1 MEPLQLGLLE
11 RVRLLLKWAREKA
24 RLLRLRGW
32 RDGGL
37 VTLYHPTGERP
48 DYSIPRF
55 YVKGSIEGL
64 RVKSRGMRRLLVA
77 VLVVALLIPSTAAGM
92 TITQPSYNTGDWFEY
107 DGWTAAV
114 FSQYES
120 QMASES
126 EDFSHLNLVE
136 EVPMRMSIEESET
149 ISLGGQDSNCRVSLV
164 EHSVNMTVH
173 FTEDSTDYDNDT
185 MTLNVTTTIEV
196 WMPTGASAF
205 EKRVETIYL
214 ETWFSGGGE
223 DNYLENRLV
232 TEEIIERDGLWPS
245 GIQVGDEWD
254 FSETISRTS
263 VVEQR
268 INRALWNETSRVT
281 EDLARQVTWTA
292 TEETTIST
300 GEDNLDNTPTMRME
314 QQIVGE
320 SQTSIDWYHEEGFLV
335 KTQHFVNGTLVLS
348 ATLTDHKYSAEN
360 VVATVVTDNGL
371 PAPSL
376 MAGIGIFA
384 LAAIRHSKSE

>member
-1 MEPLQLGLLE
+1 
-11 RVRLLLKWAREKA
+11 
-24 RLLRLRGW
+24 
-32 RDGGL
+32 
-37 VTLYHPTGERP
+37 
-48 DYSIPRF
+48 
-55 YVKGSIEGL
+55 
-64 RVKSRGMRRLLVA
+64 MRRLLVA
-77 VLVVALLIPSTAAGM
+77 VLAIALLIPSTVAGM

>member
-1 MEPLQLGLLE
+1 M
-11 RVRLLLKWAREKA
+11 
-24 RLLRLRGW
+24 
-32 RDGGL
+32 
-37 VTLYHPTGERP
+37 
-48 DYSIPRF
+48 
-55 YVKGSIEGL
+55 
-64 RVKSRGMRRLLVA
+64 KSRGMRRLLVA

-223 DNYLENRLV
+223 DNYLENRLI

-245 GIQVGDEWD
+245 GIQAGDEWD

-376 MAGIGIFA
+376 MVGIGIFA

>member
-1 MEPLQLGLLE
+1 M
-11 RVRLLLKWAREKA
+11 
-24 RLLRLRGW
+24 
-32 RDGGL
+32 
-37 VTLYHPTGERP
+37 
-48 DYSIPRF
+48 
-55 YVKGSIEGL
+55 GSIEGL
-64 RVKSRGMRRLLVA
+64 KGESGGMRRLLVA
-77 VLVVALLIPSTAAGM
+77 VMVVGLLVPVTAAGM
-92 TITQPSYNTGDWFEY
+92 TITQPNYSAGDWFEY

-114 FSQYES
+114 FAEYES
-120 QMASES
+120 QMEANST
-126 EDFSHLNLVE
+126 DFDHLNLVE
-136 EVPMRMSIEESET
+136 EVPMRLTIQASES
-149 ISLGGQDSNCRVSLV
+149 ISLGGQSTNCRVSLV

-173 FTEDSTDYDNDT
+173 FTDGSTDYDNDT

-223 DNYLENRLV
+223 DNYLENRLI

-245 GIQVGDEWD
+245 GIDVGDEWD
-254 FSETISRTS
+254 FSESISRTTIA
-263 VVEQR
+263 EQR
-268 INRALWNETSRVT
+268 INRALWNETSRDS

-292 TEETTIST
+292 AEETTIST
-300 GEDNLDNTPTMRME
+300 GETNSDNTATIRME

-320 SQTSIDWYHEEGFLV
+320 SRTSIDWYHEEGFLV

-360 VVATVVTDNGL
+360 VVATVVTSNGL

-376 MAGIGIFA
+376 LAGIGVFA
-384 LAAIRHSKSE
+384 LAAIRRSKSE

>member
-1 MEPLQLGLLE
+1 M
-11 RVRLLLKWAREKA
+11 
-24 RLLRLRGW
+24 
-32 RDGGL
+32 
-37 VTLYHPTGERP
+37 
-48 DYSIPRF
+48 
-55 YVKGSIEGL
+55 
-64 RVKSRGMRRLLVA
+64 
-77 VLVVALLIPSTAAGM
+77 VVALLAPVTAAEM
-92 TITQPSYNTGDWFEY
+92 TITQPNYSTGDWFEY

-114 FSQYES
+114 FAEYEA
-120 QMASES
+120 QMEAES
-126 EDFSHLNLVE
+126 ENFDRLNLVE
-136 EVPMRMSIEESET
+136 DVPMRMTIEDSES
-149 ISLGGQDSNCRVSLV
+149 ISLGGQDTNCRVSLIQ
-164 EHSVNMTVH
+164 HSVNMTVH
-173 FTEDSTDYDNDT
+173 FTDGSTDYDNDT

-223 DNYLENRLV
+223 DNYLENRLI

-254 FSETISRTS
+254 FSETISRTTTT
-263 VVEQR
+263 EQR
-268 INRALWNETSRVT
+268 INRALWNETGEVS

-300 GEDNLDNTPTMRME
+300 GEDNLDNTKTIRME

-320 SQTSIDWYHEEGFLV
+320 AQTSVDWYHEEGFLV

-348 ATLTDHKYSAEN
+348 ATLTDYKYSAEN

-376 MAGIGIFA
+376 LTGIGIFA
-384 LAAIRHSKSE
+384 LAAIRHSKAE

>member
-1 MEPLQLGLLE
+1 M
-11 RVRLLLKWAREKA
+11 
-24 RLLRLRGW
+24 
-32 RDGGL
+32 
-37 VTLYHPTGERP
+37 
-48 DYSIPRF
+48 
-55 YVKGSIEGL
+55 GSIEGL
-64 RVKSRGMRRLLVA
+64 KGESGGMRRLLVA
-77 VLVVALLIPSTAAGM
+77 VMVVGLLVPVTAAGI
-92 TITQPSYNTGDWFEY
+92 TITQPNYSAGDWFEY

-114 FSQYES
+114 FAEYES
-120 QMASES
+120 QMEASS
-126 EDFSHLNLVE
+126 TDFDHLNLVE
-136 EVPMRMSIEESET
+136 EVPMRLTIQASES
-149 ISLGGQDSNCRVSLV
+149 ISLGGQSTNCRVSLV

-173 FTEDSTDYDNDT
+173 FTDGSTDYENDT

-223 DNYLENRLV
+223 DNYLENRLI

-245 GIQVGDEWD
+245 GIDVGDEWD
-254 FSETISRTS
+254 FSETISRTTTT
-263 VVEQR
+263 EQR
-268 INRALWNETSRVT
+268 INRALWNETSRVS

-300 GEDNLDNTPTMRME
+300 GEANRDDTPTIRME

-320 SQTSIDWYHEEGFLV
+320 SRTSIDWYHEEGFLV
-335 KTQHFVNGTLVLS
+335 KTQHFDNGTLVLS

-376 MAGIGIFA
+376 LAGISVLA
-384 LAAIRHSKSE
+384 LAAIRRSKSE